1 MRSEDL
7 KRSRIPEH
15 GHQRSTVP
23 ASLAPVLWSPDRAE
37 MDRQAGASR
46 LNSSAQ
52 GDRELASIQFIPE
65 LVFAQAA
72 RYTPEQER
80 ALRFYVGTR
89 FQRNR
94 LALELVRAN
103 LLFDNTLDASGR
115 IVNVRLSD
123 VRSQFSISPPG
134 TPEARQRKIELV
146 GGSSALNAFL
156 VFQRGYSGATGDD
169 APYHREGFRLWMKKE
184 GFLVPEQGLR
194 AFNEI
199 RSADRKAPLT
209 DAEQFKL
216 DCLTIHA
223 LCDPLRRTQLS
234 ALERR
239 TLDSAMERFDNRL
252 GVSRPEDL
260 VAKWKDA
267 FAMIELLDR
276 YDGDPRTDRQTL
288 LRGAIRALGYEGSR
302 AKLADAV
309 DRWLVT
315 TSPDGADLQRKWR
328 EAMRQITDP
337 RARVAFCD
345 LVQTFF
351 DEKRPLAGAQLG
363 LYRALLD
370 PNIRNNP
377 LLVAQSIGEEAKKE
391 AARRKP
397 KK

>member
-7 KRSRIPEH
+7 GHSRSREH
-15 GHQRSTVP
+15 VYPRSTSP
-23 ASLAPVLWSPDRAE
+23 ASLPPVLWSPDGAE
-37 MDRQAGASR
+37 TDRQAGASR
-46 LNSSAQ
+46 LNSSDQ
-52 GDRELASIQFIPE
+52 GDSELVLAQFIPE

-80 ALRFYVGTR
+80 ALRFYIGTR
-89 FQRNR
+89 FPRNR
-94 LALELVRAN
+94 LALDLVRAN
-103 LLFDNTLDASGR
+103 LLFENTLDDSGR
-115 IVNVRLSD
+115 IVTVGLSD
-123 VRSQFSISPPG
+123 ARSRFSTSPPG
-134 TPEARQRKIELV
+134 TLEARQRKIELV
-146 GGSSALNAFL
+146 GGRSALNAFL
-156 VFQRGYSGATGDD
+156 IFQRGYNSATGED

-194 AFNEI
+194 AFGEI
-199 RSADRKAPLT
+199 RNAERRAPLSE
-209 DAEQFKL
+209 AEQFKL

-239 TLDSAMERFDNRL
+239 NLDSAMERFGNRL

-260 VAKWKDA
+260 VTKWKDA
-267 FAMIELLDR
+267 FTMLESLDR

-288 LRGAIRALGYEGSR
+288 LRGATRALGYEGSR

-309 DRWLVT
+309 DRWLTT
-315 TSPDGADLQRKWR
+315 TSPDGADLQGKWR

-337 RARVAFCD
+337 RARAAFCD

-351 DEKRPLAGAQLG
+351 EEKRPRAGAQLG

-370 PNIRNNP
+370 PAIRNNP
-377 LLVAQSIGEEAKKE
+377 LLVARSIEEGAKKE